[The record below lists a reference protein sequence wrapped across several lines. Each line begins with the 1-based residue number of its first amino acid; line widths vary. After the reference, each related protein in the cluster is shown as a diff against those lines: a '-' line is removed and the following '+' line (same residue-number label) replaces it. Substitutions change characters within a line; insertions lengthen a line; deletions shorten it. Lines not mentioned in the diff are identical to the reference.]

1 MTNMSKDEKRMM
13 LFDMQEHP
21 EKYTDEQ
28 VEHLLADEEVKE
40 FFHELAMARMAGK
53 KANPKDV
60 DVDEAWKEF
69 VQAHHEDKMAID
81 AGKSKGVY
89 RNRMKIAASI
99 VGIIFLSGVA
109 LAAIH
114 NGWLGF
120 SASDQAA
127 DNKAVTE
134 QLATT
139 QALTNDSL
147 RAATAENKDSLD
159 MKPVV
164 FDDAELGTILA
175 QLSGFY
181 HVKVEYV
188 DAGAQHIRLFFNWNK
203 TKTLEQN
210 LEILNAFDRIQ
221 IEYIDGTLTEKMI
234 KILFAD
240 DDLKYSMLLKSFL
253 QQHGY
258 DVTYA
263 GNGKKAWEQFPEVK
277 PDLVLLD
284 INMPEMDGYEV
295 AERIRTID
303 PKVLIFFLTDRTEKN
318 DRLKGFSLKANDYL
332 AKPFYPEELL
342 ARIEER
348 FSMNESETI
357 EEEVYHFGET
367 TFCYNNNELRTR
379 SSRVLITSRQAD
391 ILRLLAKNI
400 GNVVSKEMI
409 QEAVWG
415 TVSYANSL
423 AVNVQMTYLRHALQ
437 HDATVKIESLK
448 KKGYVLSVIS
458 PE

>member
-1 MTNMSKDEKRMM
+1 MIKHFTLNYKHFTLMKKYIFTIAFALLGITSSMASK
-13 LFDMQEHP
+13 
-21 EKYTDEQ
+21 
-28 VEHLLADEEVKE
+28 AD
-40 FFHELAMARMAGK
+40 
-53 KANPKDV
+53 
-60 DVDEAWKEF
+60 
-69 VQAHHEDKMAID
+69 
-81 AGKSKGVY
+81 
-89 RNRMKIAASI
+89 
-99 VGIIFLSGVA
+99 
-109 LAAIH
+109 
-114 NGWLGF
+114 
-120 SASDQAA
+120 
-127 DNKAVTE
+127 T
-134 QLATT
+134 
-139 QALTNDSL
+139 L
-147 RAATAENKDSLD
+147 RIYS
-159 MKPVV
+159 
-164 FDDAELGTILA
+164 
-175 QLSGFY
+175 
-181 HVKVEYV
+181 
-188 DAGAQHIRLFFNWNK
+188 
-203 TKTLEQN
+203 
-210 LEILNAFDRIQ
+210 
-221 IEYIDGTLTEKMI
+221 IDGERIPNFTGKELIGKTIKNYQVNTNVLPAPKRDVIEIHIITTTTPPAPKPNPHYLIKGREQELTEEEFN
-234 KILFAD
+234 KISPS
-240 DDLKYSMLLKSFL
+240 K
-253 QQHGY
+253 
-258 DVTYA
+258 
-263 GNGKKAWEQFPEVK
+263 
-277 PDLVLLD
+277 
-284 INMPEMDGYEV
+284 
-295 AERIRTID
+295 IRAID